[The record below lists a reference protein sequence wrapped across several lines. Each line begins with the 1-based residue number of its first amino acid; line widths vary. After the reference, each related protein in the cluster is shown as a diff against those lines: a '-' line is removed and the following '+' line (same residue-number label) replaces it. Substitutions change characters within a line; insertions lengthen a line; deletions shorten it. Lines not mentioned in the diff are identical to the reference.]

1 MNIWKWLL
9 SWVLASITTIEVQAG
24 ILLTTGTYTQDF
36 NILAST
42 GTSGVL
48 PPEWLIA
55 ETDTNANST
64 YTAGTGS
71 STTGDT
77 YSFGSAGSSERALG
91 GLRSGTL
98 VPLFGTSFTN
108 NGAGTLSSIAI
119 NYTGEQW
126 RLGALSR
133 ADRLDFQ
140 FSTNATSLTTGTWT
154 DINSL
159 DFTGPVSTGST
170 GSLDGN
176 LAANRLLVTG
186 SINSLNLN
194 VGSTV
199 WVRWQDFDA
208 TGSDDGLAIDDFS
221 ATASF
226 AAVPEPSSMLL
237 MGVASGWA
245 ALRTFRN
252 KRHRAS

>member
-9 SWVLASITTIEVQAG
+9 SWVFASIGANEVQAG

-42 GTSGVL
+42 GTSSVL

-64 YTAGTGS
+64 YIAGTGS

-77 YSFGSAGSSERALG
+77 YSFGSSGSSERALG

-98 VPLFGTSFTN
+98 VPMFGASFTN
-108 NGAGTLSSIAI
+108 NGASTLSSIAI
-119 NYTGEQW
+119 SYTGEQW
-126 RLGALSR
+126 RLGALNR

-140 FSTNATSLTTGTWT
+140 FSTNASSLTTGTWT
-154 DINSL
+154 DINVL

-170 GSLDGN
+170 GALDGN
-176 LAANRLLVTG
+176 LPMNRLLVTG
-186 SINSLNLN
+186 SLTSLDLS

-199 WVRWQDFDA
+199 WIRWQDFEA

-221 ATASF
+221 ATGSF

-237 MGVASGWA
+237 LGVASSLA
-245 ALRTFRN
+245 AVRALRAKKN
-252 KRHRAS
+252 RAS